1 MTPTAPGRE
10 LVDTSMADVFAQKPG
25 LRYVFFGG
33 KGGVGK
39 TVMAGV
45 TAVHLARSGK
55 RTILASTIPV
65 HSVSG
70 CREWRPAR

>member
-55 RTILASTIPV
+55 RTAFRAVSSSTASGGP
-65 HSVSG
+65 
-70 CREWRPAR
+70 RP